1 MAIDISQ
8 DTAIPFLGIYPR
20 DSPHYYKD
28 SCSTMLLSALFV
40 VATNLKQH
48 RNPTTK
54 EWMKKMWH
62 ICTVEYFSAVR
73 NNGIMNFAGKSMDN
87 PE

>member
-1 MAIDISQ
+1 
-8 DTAIPFLGIYPR
+8 
-20 DSPHYYKD
+20 
-28 SCSTMLLSALFV
+28 MLLSALFV

-48 RNPTTK
+48 RSPTTK

-73 NNGIMNFAGKSMDN
+73 NNGIMKFAGKSMDN